1 MANHSYANAR
11 RHLDGV
17 AAMLKA
23 AGPES
28 LISSLSRD
36 IYFEYRALDVSD
48 SPREMVT
55 REVSCYS
62 HGFIPTVK
70 GSFRPCLPVSMC
82 NAD

>member
-1 MANHSYANAR
+1 
-11 RHLDGV
+11 
-17 AAMLKA
+17 MLQA

-36 IYFEYRALDVSD
+36 IYFEYRALDVSY

-55 REVSCYS
+55 QEVSCYS
-62 HGFIPTVK
+62 HDFIPTVK
-70 GSFRPCLPVSMC
+70 GSFGLCLPVSIC